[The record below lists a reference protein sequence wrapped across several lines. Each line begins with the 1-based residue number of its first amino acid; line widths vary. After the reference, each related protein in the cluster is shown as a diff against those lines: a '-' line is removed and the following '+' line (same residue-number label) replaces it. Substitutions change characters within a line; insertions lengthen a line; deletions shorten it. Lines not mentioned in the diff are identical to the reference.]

1 MLCRA
6 ARGGLLSRNALCRGP
21 SIAPT
26 ANIPQPDPNP
36 QPRRSVAPPELR
48 RARGAWGA
56 RKRSVARPR
65 ASGAALR
72 AAQQKSPNAP
82 REAAAGEG
90 EGARAGSALP
100 RFRESRIRSRALV
113 PRSRLRAL
121 CFSSS
126 PPPREISKRYHAAGP
141 GSLSQGWEAQ
151 SVRFD
156 VGGRGPARSP
166 RGASK
171 RAAFRPVR
179 ASDLAPRSALLAA
192 AQLSRTHRSPGG
204 RSANG
209 RRGYRARHCLG
220 PGLNAPERAV

>member
-1 MLCRA
+1 MPGARASEVWLGRGLRELRCELRSRKVQTPHGRRRRARA
-6 ARGGLLSRNALCRGP
+6 AR
-21 SIAPT
+21 
-26 ANIPQPDPNP
+26 
-36 QPRRSVAPPELR
+36 
-48 RARGAWGA
+48 
-56 RKRSVARPR
+56 
-65 ASGAALR
+65 
-72 AAQQKSPNAP
+72 
-82 REAAAGEG
+82 
-90 EGARAGSALP
+90 ARAGSALP

-179 ASDLAPRSALLAA
+179 ASALAPRSALPAA